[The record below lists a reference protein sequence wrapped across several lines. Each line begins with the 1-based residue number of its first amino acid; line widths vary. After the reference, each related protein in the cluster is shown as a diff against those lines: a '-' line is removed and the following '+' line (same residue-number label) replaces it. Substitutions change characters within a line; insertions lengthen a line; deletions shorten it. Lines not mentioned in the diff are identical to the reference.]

1 MPFVDTDYRSSY
13 FRGFGGRLGEILR
26 LGGPAW
32 LVVAASLALS
42 LLSIYS
48 IDVAENVH
56 ATGELGKTAIKQGAF
71 LAVGMGAAFIVALP
85 HYRWLGYASWGMLAV
100 SVALLIFLLIPFVPS
115 SIVRPRN
122 GARSWIDLGPVD
134 FQPSEVAKIAYV
146 LVIAWYLRFRK
157 NHRTFKGLIP
167 PAIITFIPVA
177 LITVQPELGTAL
189 LFIPVLG
196 SILVAAGAKL
206 KHLTIIL
213 LIAMMAAPAAYPLLM
228 PHQKS
233 RIRGMLMQIEGD
245 STEDQ
250 GANMQSVTAQRL
262 VGAGEFGGAGSDKAR
277 TLLHF
282 NALPERHTD
291 MIYAVV
297 CNRFGLLGGL
307 GTMGLYLVWIVGAI
321 LTAWTCREPFGR
333 LVVVGLTSFI
343 AGQAVINI
351 GMNLGL
357 VPIIGITLPFLSYG
371 GSSMVTVWLM
381 TGLIVSVAIHKP
393 PIVMRRSFEF
403 DGEE

>member
-1 MPFVDTDYRSSY
+1 
-13 FRGFGGRLGEILR
+13 
-26 LGGPAW
+26 
-32 LVVAASLALS
+32 VVAASLALS
-42 LLSIYS
+42 FISVYS
-48 IDVAENVH
+48 IDVAEGVRAH
-56 ATGELGKTAIKQGAF
+56 AELGRDALKQLVFIGAGVVA
-71 LAVGMGAAFIVALP
+71 AVVIALP
-85 HYRWLGYASWGMLAV
+85 HYRWLGYASWVLLAV
-100 SVALLIFLLIPFVPS
+100 SVALLIFLLVPFVPS
-115 SIVRPRN
+115 SIVRARN

-134 FQPSEVAKIAYV
+134 FQPSEVAKIAFV

-157 NHRTFKGLIP
+157 NHRTFGGLIP
-167 PAIITFIPVA
+167 PAIITFFPVA

-196 SILVAAGAKL
+196 AILIAAGAKL
-206 KHLTIIL
+206 KHLTVIV

-233 RIRGMLMQIEGD
+233 RIKGMLLQMQGD

-250 GANMQSVTAQRL
+250 GSNMQSVTAQRL
-262 VGAGEFGGAGSDKAR
+262 VGAGEFRGAGDEKAR

-297 CNRFGLLGGL
+297 CDRFGLVGGL
-307 GTMGLYLVWIVGAI
+307 GVMGLYLLWIAGAI
-321 LTAWTCREPFGR
+321 LTAGLCREPFGR
-333 LVVVGLTSFI
+333 LVVVGLTAFI
-343 AGQAVINI
+343 AAQAAVNI

-381 TGLIVSVAIHKP
+381 VGLIVSIAIRRP
-393 PIVMRRSFEF
+393 TMVMRRSFEF

>member
-1 MPFVDTDYRSSY
+1 VRT
-13 FRGFGGRLGEILR
+13 GGA
-26 LGGPAW
+26 AW

-42 LLSIYS
+42 LISVYC
-48 IDVAENVH
+48 IDVAEGVSAH
-56 ATGELGKTAIKQGAF
+56 GEFGRTALKQLFFAG
-71 LAVGMGAAFIVALP
+71 VGIGAAVIVCMP
-85 HYRWLGYASWGMLAV
+85 HYRRLGYASWALLGI
-100 SVALLIFLLIPFVPS
+100 SVALLAFLLIPFVPS

-157 NHRTFKGLIP
+157 NHRTFGGLLP

-196 SILVAAGAKL
+196 AILIAAGAKL
-206 KHLTIIL
+206 KHLTVIV
-213 LIAMMAAPAAYPLLM
+213 LIALMAAPAAYPLLM

-233 RIRGMLMQIEGD
+233 RIKGMLLQIEGD
-245 STEDQ
+245 SSEDQ
-250 GANMQSVTAQRL
+250 GNNMQSVTAQRL
-262 VGAGEFGGAGSDKAR
+262 VGAGEGSGAGDERAR

-297 CNRFGLLGGL
+297 CNRFGMVGGL
-307 GTMGLYLVWIVGAI
+307 TVMGLYVLWIIGAV
-321 LTAWTCREPFGR
+321 LTAGMCREPFGR
-333 LVVVGLTSFI
+333 LVVVGLTAFV
-343 AGQAVINI
+343 AGQAVVNI

-357 VPIIGITLPFLSYG
+357 VPIIGITLPYLSYG

-381 TGLIVSVAIHKP
+381 TGLIVSIAIRRP
-393 PIVMRRSFEF
+393 TMMMRRSFEF
-403 DGEE
+403 DGDEFE

>member
-1 MPFVDTDYRSSY
+1 MRSAA
-13 FRGFGGRLGEILR
+13 RRTAGLVREGGA
-26 LGGPAW
+26 AW
-32 LVVAASLALS
+32 LVVVASLALS
-42 LLSIYS
+42 LLSVYS
-48 IDVAENVH
+48 IDVAEGLH
-56 ATGELGKTAIKQGAF
+56 SGSELGRSALKQLMFLGAGGTAAI
-71 LAVGMGAAFIVALP
+71 IIALP
-85 HYRWLGYASWGMLAV
+85 HYRWLGYASWAMLGI
-100 SVALLIFLLIPFVPS
+100 SVALLIFLLLPFVPS

-134 FQPSEVAKIAYV
+134 FQPSELAKIAYV
-146 LVIAWYLRFRK
+146 LVIAWYMRFRK
-157 NHRTFKGLIP
+157 NHRSFGGLLP

-196 SILVAAGAKL
+196 AILVAAGAKL
-206 KHLTIIL
+206 KHLTVIV
-213 LIAMMAAPAAYPLLM
+213 LIALMAAPAAYPLLM

-233 RIRGMLMQIEGD
+233 RIRGILLQMEGD

-250 GANMQSVTAQRL
+250 GSNMQSVTAQRL
-262 VGAGEFGGAGSDKAR
+262 VGAGELAGAGDERSR

-291 MIYAVV
+291 MIYAVI
-297 CNRFGLLGGL
+297 CDRFGLLGGL
-307 GTMGLYLVWIVGAI
+307 GVMALYLLWITGAI
-321 LTAWTCREPFGR
+321 LTAGLCREPFGR
-333 LVVVGLTSFI
+333 LVVVGLTAFI
-343 AGQAVINI
+343 AAQVVVNI

-381 TGLIVSVAIHKP
+381 TGLIVSIAIRRP
-393 PIVMRRSFEF
+393 PMIMRRSFEF
-403 DGEE
+403 DGENE